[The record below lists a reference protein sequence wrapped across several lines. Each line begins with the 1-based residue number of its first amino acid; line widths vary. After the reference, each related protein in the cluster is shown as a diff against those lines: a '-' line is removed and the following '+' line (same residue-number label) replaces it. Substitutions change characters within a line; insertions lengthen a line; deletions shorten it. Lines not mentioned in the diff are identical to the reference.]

1 MSWREL
7 VHVRIDEP
15 LSLSVTLGWPVLL
28 LVLLAGVLPFT
39 PPVRRRID
47 RWRAEE
53 MDVAFGGIKIHVKR
67 TNEVIRIAHAAWTE
81 VVTRKAAIP
90 YDPADDLI
98 VEIYD
103 SWYALF
109 TELRALTRSVPAEQ
123 LRRSQDARELVNLL
137 EAVLNQGLRPHL
149 TKYQARFRRWFD
161 HHTTEYDTERE
172 VQEIQWAFPEYD
184 ALVDDLSQVNAK
196 MVAFAADLR
205 LLAHGGITP

>member
-1 MSWREL
+1 MGWRDL
-7 VHVRIDEP
+7 VHVRVDEP
-15 LSLSVTLGWPVLL
+15 FSLSVTLGWPILALTVLA
-28 LVLLAGVLPFT
+28 VVLPFT
-39 PPVRRRID
+39 PPVRRRIN
-47 RWRAEE
+47 RWRADE
-53 MDVAFGGIKIHVKR
+53 MDVAFGGIKVHVKR

-90 YDPADDLI
+90 YEPAHDLI

-109 TELRALTRSVPAEQ
+109 TELRALTRSIPAEQ
-123 LRRSQDARELVNLL
+123 LRRSQDARALVNLL

-172 VQEIQWAFPEYD
+172 VQEIQRAFPEYD
-184 ALVDDLSQVNAK
+184 DLVEDMSQVNAK
-196 MVAFAADLR
+196 MVAFAADLK
-205 LLAHGGITP
+205 LLAHGGTAP

>member
-15 LSLSVTLGWPVLL
+15 LSLSLTLGWPVLL

-123 LRRSQDARELVNLL
+123 LRRSQDARETRQPSGGCPQPGPPAPPDEVPGAVPAMVRPPHHRVRHRTRGPGDPVGIPRVRRPRRRLVTGQRQDGR
-137 EAVLNQGLRPHL
+137 VRC
-149 TKYQARFRRWFD
+149 
-161 HHTTEYDTERE
+161 
-172 VQEIQWAFPEYD
+172 
-184 ALVDDLSQVNAK
+184 
-196 MVAFAADLR
+196 
-205 LLAHGGITP
+205 